1 MNLEAK
7 NRMESFD
14 TSFTAAKQKKAKQ
27 KRTRTI
33 IILCATAVLLAVGA
47 IVIINFSKKSAD
59 ETSTLNYRATA
70 VSSGEIS
77 ATIDGSGTLA
87 ALETQGVTTTAES
100 TVTAVN
106 FAPGDLIPAGAVVM
120 TMTSSE
126 VEDQLSDLKDELSDT
141 RASLATAKQLLT
153 NLNVTASKGGI
164 VKDIRAEAGS
174 IVDDLE
180 YLCLISTDGKMQL
193 KIPVTD
199 GMERY
204 DAVSV
209 QIGED
214 KQEGYITKM
223 EDGLATVV
231 FKDDYYPLGTS
242 ATVLSE
248 SGTTLGSGSITVNE
262 SVEVTAASG
271 KIATVNVKDNQ
282 KVSKGTSVFTL
293 AEGAPTTNYTTLKNT
308 EAELGTQIS
317 ELEALLTVKA
327 DTECTLT
334 ALSVEAGDTIA
345 AGTSVCTLTGTGGF
359 TIALSIDELDIAS
372 VKLGQSAS
380 VTLDALDGEFTGTVT
395 NISYSGSG
403 SYVTSYTAT
412 ISTEP
417 IEGAYPGMSA
427 SAQIITDTSGETL
440 IVPVSAVQ
448 YEGDTTFL
456 YLTEE
461 GTQAGETQADGVLN
475 LDKLTKLTVTTGMSD
490 GSYIAITAQGLAAGD
505 VIWVPE
511 RTSTAAY
518 SADDSV
524 TMNSFSFGGQSGMAM
539 PGGDG
544 SFQPPSGMGDGN
556 YQRSGN

>member
-1 MNLEAK
+1 
-7 NRMESFD
+7 MESFD
-14 TSFTAAKQKKAKQ
+14 TSFTAAKQKKVKQ
-27 KRTRTI
+27 KRTRNI
-33 IILCATAVLLAVGA
+33 IILCAAAVLVAVGA
-47 IVIINFSKKSAD
+47 IVIINVTKQSAD
-59 ETSTLNYRATA
+59 KTSTLTYRASA

-87 ALETQGVTTTAES
+87 ALESQSVTTTAEA

-106 FAPGDLIPAGAVVM
+106 FAPGDLIQAGEVVM
-120 TMTSSE
+120 TMTSPD
-126 VEDQLSDLKDELSDT
+126 VEDQLSELKDELSDT

-153 NLNVTASKGGI
+153 NLNITASKGGI
-164 VKDIRAEAGS
+164 VKDIQAQVGS
-174 IVDDLE
+174 IVDDMD
-180 YLCLISTDGKMQL
+180 YLCLIATDGKMRL
-193 KIPVTD
+193 TIPVTD

-214 KQEGYITKM
+214 EQEGFVTKM

-231 FKDDYYPLGTS
+231 FTDDHYPLGTN

-248 SGTTLGSGSITVNE
+248 SGSVLGSGSITVNE
-262 SVEVTAASG
+262 FVEVTAGSG
-271 KIATVNVKDNQ
+271 KIAAVKVKDNQ
-282 KVSKGTSVFTL
+282 KVSKGTTVFTL
-293 AEGAPTTNYTTLKNT
+293 AEGAMTTNYTTLKNT
-308 EAELGTQIS
+308 EAELETQIS
-317 ELEALLTVKA
+317 ELEALLSVKA
-327 DTECTLT
+327 ETDCTLT
-334 ALSVEAGDTIA
+334 ALSVQAGDTIA
-345 AGTSVCTLTGTGGF
+345 AGTAVCTLTGTGGF

-372 VKLGQSAS
+372 VKLGQSAT
-380 VTLDALDGEFTGTVT
+380 VTLDALEGEFAGTVT

-448 YEGDTTFL
+448 YEGDTAFV
-456 YLTEE
+456 YLADE
-461 GTQAGETQADGVLN
+461 GTQAGETQADGALN

-490 GSYIAITAQGLAAGD
+490 GSYIAITAEGLAAGD

-511 RTSTAAY
+511 RTSTATY
-518 SADDSV
+518 SADDASTV
-524 TMNSFSFGGQSGMAM
+524 TSFSFGGQSGMTM
-539 PGGDG
+539 PGSDSG
-544 SFQPPSGMGDGN
+544 FQPPSGMGGDSSFQPRNGN
-556 YQRSGN
+556 